1 MGAARICPSP
11 PLEPSR
17 SRLSSPYGW
26 RQRPSGRRFH
36 HGIDLAA
43 RVGEPV
49 RAVLPG
55 VVTHATAN
63 GARGFGGYGHTV
75 VLRHAGGFWTL
86 HAHLSRLGV
95 EVGQIVQAGNVV
107 GYVGQ
112 TDGRD
117 GRPGT
122 FGVPPH
128 LHFEVRTRSL
138 PAAYGDGNLD
148 PIPWLEALGIG
159 LDRNRR
165 FRIIPG
171 SFADCSAQRPTIATP
186 NPAPAPS
193 PAPPQPAI
201 ASAPSPPLPTTPA
214 PSAPAP
220 DPAAQSPSPAAPV
233 PSVPPAPP
241 AIAPPRP
248 AGTPGWTLPPLPPF
262 VSPWPL
268 PANPTPR
275 PPRRARRAPFP
286 GLALAAIGTFITFA
300 TLAARGLR

>member
-1 MGAARICPSP
+1 MTAAAPTTARVCPVP

-17 SRLSSPYGW
+17 ARVSSPYGM

-36 HGIDLAA
+36 YGIDIAA

-95 EVGQIVQAGNVV
+95 EVGQVVQAGDVV

-138 PAAYGDGNLD
+138 PAAYGEGNHD
-148 PIPWLEALGIG
+148 PVPWLEALGIG
-159 LDRNRR
+159 VGSDRR

-171 SFADCSAQRPTIATP
+171 SFADCGAARPTVVSPSPATP
-186 NPAPAPS
+186 PPQTPSPPIAAPLPPQAPSVPAPAPS
-193 PAPPQPAI
+193 IPAPPV
-201 ASAPSPPLPTTPA
+201 SAPP
-214 PSAPAP
+214 APAP
-220 DPAAQSPSPAAPV
+220 APA
-233 PSVPPAPP
+233 
-241 AIAPPRP
+241 
-248 AGTPGWTLPPLPPF
+248 WTLPPLPPLPPF
-262 VSPWPL
+262 WPFPVT
-268 PANPTPR
+268 PAPTAPPPPNPPSR
-275 PPRRARRAPFP
+275 PHRRSSVP
-286 GLALAAIGTFITFA
+286 GLAIAAIGTFVTFA
-300 TLAARGLR
+300 VLAARGLR

>member
-1 MGAARICPSP
+1 MTAAAPTTARICPVP
-11 PLEPSR
+11 PVEPSR
-17 SRLSSPYGW
+17 SRVSSPYGM
-26 RQRPSGRRFH
+26 RRRPSGRRFH
-36 HGIDLAA
+36 YGIDIAA

-75 VLRHAGGFWTL
+75 VLRHEGGFWTL

-95 EVGQIVQAGNVV
+95 EAGQVVQAGDVV

-138 PAAYGDGNLD
+138 PAAYGDGNHD
-148 PIPWLEALGIG
+148 PVPWLKALGIDVG
-159 LDRNRR
+159 PDRR

-171 SFADCSAQRPTIATP
+171 SFADCSAERPTVVAPAPAPGPAPPAPSPPVAASPAPAPPATP
-186 NPAPAPS
+186 APVPSPPAPSPPAPSPPPLIAPPAPS
-193 PAPPQPAI
+193 PAP
-201 ASAPSPPLPTTPA
+201 T
-214 PSAPAP
+214 
-220 DPAAQSPSPAAPV
+220 
-233 PSVPPAPP
+233 
-241 AIAPPRP
+241 
-248 AGTPGWTLPPLPPF
+248 WTLPPLPPLWP
-262 VSPWPL
+262 SWPL
-268 PANPTPR
+268 PA
-275 PPRRARRAPFP
+275 PPVTAPSPPPPPARRRRSPVP
-286 GLALAAIGTFITFA
+286 GLAVAAIGTFVTFA
-300 TLAARGLR
+300 VLAARGFR